1 MAEDYLLRQ
10 IEGFGR
16 ALGYLLTGKREA
28 GKEIHMEAESLS
40 GPLEDLIQKHLL
52 MELVSQDAVGKAE
65 DLLYELVEEDSL
77 VCPQEVAAWF
87 YHLLRSLPQE
97 KLTRGGFSPGEIDQG
112 ETDIQVLLQEKLC
125 P

>member
-1 MAEDYLLRQ
+1 M
-10 IEGFGR
+10 G
-16 ALGYLLTGKREA
+16 
-28 GKEIHMEAESLS
+28 
-40 GPLEDLIQKHLL
+40 
-52 MELVSQDAVGKAE
+52 LVSQDAIGKAE

-97 KLTRGGFSPGEIDQG
+97 QLTRGGFSPGEIDQG